1 MLTTEARAFWICAP
15 GRAEIRAERLRP
27 RGADEVVVRTEYSG
41 VSRGTES
48 VVFHGRVPPTE
59 YQRMRAPF
67 QDGEFP
73 APVKYGYSSVGVVEE
88 GPDHMRGRRVFALYP
103 HQTQFIVPA
112 GAALPVPDTVPASRA
127 VLAANLETAI
137 NGVWDA
143 GIKVG
148 DRVTVVG
155 AGAVGCLVAWLA
167 SRVAGCA
174 VELVDVNAARASIA
188 DAFGVAFAAPD
199 SASADR
205 DVVVHASATDAGL
218 ACALR
223 AAGFEAT
230 VLELSWYGDRAVSIP
245 LGEAF
250 HARRLVLKSSQ
261 VGAVATAQRA
271 RWDHRRRLSLALML
285 LENAV
290 LDVLIT
296 GETDFESLPDVLP
309 TLGGETI
316 CHRIRYT

>member
-1 MLTTEARAFWICAP
+1 M
-15 GRAEIRAERLRP
+15 
-27 RGADEVVVRTEYSG
+27 RTEYSG

-103 HQTQFIVPA
+103 HQTQFIIPA
-112 GAALPVPDTVPASRA
+112 AAALPVPDTVPASRA

-174 VELVDVNAARASIA
+174 VELVDVNAARAA
-188 DAFGVAFAAPD
+188 LAGAVGVAFAAPD
-199 SASADR
+199 SASPDR

-296 GETDFESLPDVLP
+296 GESDFESLPDVLP